1 MVDGVVDELEP
12 RARAL
17 VGVVGVEGLVGVVVE
32 DIVDDS
38 REPIVRSGHLDAG
51 AVAEDDVAV
60 EEHRLAVAVPV
71 DAGAG
76 VAKDAVVTDLAVV
89 GVDARGI
96 EEDGV
101 VADDRVAAHK
111 PDARGIVPGG
121 HVVERLDSVLHVEA
135 FHVVVVDEVGVYARP
150 GRSVAVVDVDPA
162 IVVPGLVVV
171 HLRLDGGDA
180 DARLVVVGEVAAGD
194 ELVGRVDGDAGAEL
208 GADGEGDVPL
218 HRHPVTAEVEAGVLI
233 GGGVAGGAVR
243 LVAGD
248 DRVGDVGLDV
258 EAPEGVIE
266 CRRVGDHQPVGVE
279 GDESLLAAGE
289 GDVPDRDISRRHD
302 LDHIPPGARVVSL
315 EQGGVSVGGAED
327 LDPRVRRQDSDVG
340 RQLVRAGVHVGG
352 VAGVEVVDVQ
362 ERVER
367 RHGVGGRRA
376 GVVVV
381 AGCRGVL
388 IGRGIVGVVD
398 IVEIAGHADGEHGV
412 GRVEDRGVG
421 GGGDLQRAPI
431 GHDGRLPG
439 EGPVVGLVL
448 GDWRERCAT
457 VRAEV
462 DGDERPG
469 PAGAPADES
478 GFVLADLLAAR
489 EREELDEGCGRM
501 GRLRRVALEAQVD
514 PAAVGAGLDGVG
526 RRHIAGVDG
535 GRVEGVGLPEP
546 AVMAGDRGGQVEVV
560 VRARRGGGGV
570 VPQHEVGGRHPSR
583 ARGGR
588 LLRPEQ
594 PARPIRRRPLQAR
607 RRDVTVVHHLE
618 LEGHPARRRRR
629 VHRPPLRG
637 EVHDGHGRQRR
648 DQIVHV
654 QLLRPVRAEVE
665 GVVPCLGQVD
675 LPAPAEGRAVVGQ
688 SPEPA
693 VVHEV
698 HHAVHD
704 PRDRGGAAPRLVRE
718 ALEAE
723 PAELLEPPHPVR
735 PGLGHEP
742 RVRCQRVLIEPQL
755 VPPVGQRPELLLP
768 EAQLGPVGEVEVV
781 VVAGEADL
789 GGVGHVEGVVPR
801 PAGP

>member
-1 MVDGVVDELEP
+1 M
-12 RARAL
+12 
-17 VGVVGVEGLVGVVVE
+17 
-32 DIVDDS
+32 
-38 REPIVRSGHLDAG
+38 
-51 AVAEDDVAV
+51 
-60 EEHRLAVAVPV
+60 
-71 DAGAG
+71 
-76 VAKDAVVTDLAVV
+76 
-89 GVDARGI
+89 
-96 EEDGV
+96 
-101 VADDRVAAHK
+101 
-111 PDARGIVPGG
+111 
-121 HVVERLDSVLHVEA
+121 
-135 FHVVVVDEVGVYARP
+135 VVDEVVGERRGPVIVVLHVDAGDVVVDDVAGDGALAPVPHVHARAE
-150 GRSVAVVDVDPA
+150 VAVDPGVLQGPPGVHHHA
-162 IVVPGLVVV
+162 RGVPPALHSPEHRAGAVEP
-171 HLRLDGGDA
+171 R
-180 DARLVVVGEVAAGD
+180 RVVVG
-194 ELVGRVDGDAGAEL
+194 LVG
-208 GADGEGDVPL
+208 
-218 HRHPVTAEVEAGVLI
+218 EVLARPPQLE
-233 GGGVAGGAVR
+233 
-243 LVAGD
+243 
-248 DRVGDVGLDV
+248 
-258 EAPEGVIE
+258 P
-266 CRRVGDHQPVGVE
+266 RRVG
-279 GDESLLAAGE
+279 
-289 GDVPDRDISRRHD
+289 
-302 LDHIPPGARVVSL
+302 PGQVVVRL
-315 EQGGVSVGGAED
+315 
-327 LDPRVRRQDSDVG
+327 PRVRRCRVLDVEPPGVVPRDVARDLEVLGDDRQPRGRVVVDQVVLDDHVRAGVLQIDSVLVPPLDVVGLVAHHRGVESPREHPEVLIPVARRVAGVPVEDVVPDHRPAGGSVHDGQSGAGVLEHPRVLQGEQRRAVRQVDSVQGPRHRQVRQGHRVRVGQLEDVLSRPRVVAIEEGFAAVVGSLDPHPLVLDPDNDIG
-340 RQLVRAGVHVGG
+340 REVVRAGVHING
-352 VAGVEVVDVQ
+352 VAGVEVVGAEHRGDG
-362 ERVER
+362 
-367 RHGVGGRRA
+367 RHGVGGRRPGIGIVPGGGEGPLVA
-376 GVVVV
+376 GVKGVVHVVVV
-381 AGCRGVL
+381 AGGAR
-388 IGRGIVGVVD
+388 RSPD
-398 IVEIAGHADGEHGV
+398 REHGV
-412 GRVEDRGVG
+412 RGVPDVWSQRVRHADPG
-421 GGGDLQRAPI
+421 LQRAPC
-431 GHDGRLPG
+431 RVPG
-439 EGPVVGLVL
+439 EVAVVQLGAGDVRVRGPPVQAHLDVHEV
-448 GDWRERCAT
+448 
-457 VRAEV
+457 AE
-462 DGDERPG
+462 
-469 PAGAPADES
+469 AGAPPVNDDRVVQV
-478 GFVLADLLAAR
+478 VLFEAIGG
-489 EREELDEGCGRM
+489 EELDERLGRS
-501 GRLRRVALEAQVD
+501 GRLIGV
-514 PAAVGAGLDGVG
+514 AVGAEVDARAVLIGEGAGRWSILRDDVG
-526 RRHIAGVDG
+526 HIAGVDG